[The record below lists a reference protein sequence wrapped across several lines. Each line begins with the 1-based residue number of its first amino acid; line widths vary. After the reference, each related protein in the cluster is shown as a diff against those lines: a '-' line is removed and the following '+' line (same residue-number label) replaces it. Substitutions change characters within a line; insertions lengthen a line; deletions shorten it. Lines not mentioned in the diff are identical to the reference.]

1 MKDPAFPE
9 ETRMRRV
16 IAGHSFTYAP
26 EHPYC
31 APDGWLL
38 TARLVL
44 EKKLRKILKPEEKV
58 RHVDGD
64 SMNDSPDNLELE
76 TK

>member
-1 MKDPAFPE
+1 MDPAFPD

-16 IAGHSFTYAP
+16 MAGHSFTNAP

-31 APDGWLL
+31 APDGLIL

-44 EKKLRKILKPEEKV
+44 ERKLGRILRPEEKV

-64 SMNDSPDNLELE
+64 SMNDSPNNLELE
-76 TK
+76 TI